1 MANIEIITMLNEL
14 TELEALIKEAQEQA
28 DSIRDTVKQEM
39 TERNVTELTAGDNIV
54 RWTPTVSKRLDTARF
69 KRTMPELYESLTR
82 TVQSRRFTISK
93 L

>member
-1 MANIEIITMLNEL
+1 MATIEIVSLIAEL
-14 TELEALIKEAQEQA
+14 TELEDLITEAKEQA
-28 DSIRDTVKQEM
+28 EAIRDTIKAEM
-39 TERNVTELTAGDNIV
+39 AERDVTELTAGDNIV

-82 TVQSRRFTISK
+82 TVQSRRFTVSK